1 MTTPKPTLPQPWN
14 LLETLIQTYA
24 LMALAGSD
32 QELKDG
38 YFVRLGQDLSR
49 KSQSN
54 HVVLIG
60 MIFSKNDM
68 KQVFAEWSD
77 FTSTKQ

>member
-1 MTTPKPTLPQPWN
+1 
-14 LLETLIQTYA
+14 
-24 LMALAGSD
+24 
-32 QELKDG
+32 
-38 YFVRLGQDLSR
+38 
-49 KSQSN
+49 
-54 HVVLIG
+54 VLIG